1 MTGRAASR
9 LQISVLLLCAAIIAA
24 LPSTHA
30 DAQAVAPAPSV
41 QETSTPSPAFEV
53 AAIKP
58 NKSGSSSSHSN
69 IHEGRVS
76 ATNVTVKRILQY
88 QADDVAGE
96 QIEGGPAWL
105 GTDHFDIEAKMDD
118 ATYAKMDK
126 LDREESSKLNCQLF
140 QQLLADRF
148 KLAVHW
154 EARELPVYA
163 LVIAKNGPKLEHSK
177 VTDGSRSTSSGN
189 GKLTVKGATADELAQ
204 TLTRVSSRELDRMV
218 VNQTGLSGIYDLSLT
233 WSPSDRAAALADAST
248 ENAVP
253 VGPSIF
259 TAIQEQLGLKLVAAK
274 APVQTLVVDHVEQP
288 SEN

>member
-69 IHEGRVS
+69 IHDGRVS
-76 ATNVTVKRILQY
+76 ATNVTVKRILQC
-88 QADDVAGE
+88 QAYDVAGE
-96 QIEGGPAWL
+96 QIEGRPARL

-118 ATYAKMDK
+118 ATREKMNK
-126 LDREESSKLNCQLF
+126 LSRDDRSQYYHRLF

-148 KLAVHW
+148 KLVVHW
-154 EARELPVYA
+154 ETKQLPVYA
-163 LVIAKNGPKLEHSK
+163 LVIAKNGPRLEHAK
-177 VTDGSRSTSSGN
+177 NGDGGTGTSSSD
-189 GKLTVKGATADELAQ
+189 GKLTAKGITMDKLAQ
-204 TLTRVSSRELDRMV
+204 TLTGLLSVELDRMV
-218 VNQTGLSGIYDLSLT
+218 VNQTGIAGAYDLALA
-233 WSPSDRAAALADAST
+233 WSPANQSAAIADAST
-248 ENAVP
+248 DNAVP
-253 VGPSIF
+253 AGPSIF
-259 TAIQEQLGLKLVAAK
+259 TALQEQLGLKLISAK
-274 APVQTLVVDHVEQP
+274 APVQALVVDHIEQP